1 MDSGM
6 FHAPGVG
13 VIRLRILP
21 HDLHTRDT
29 RAQTIRAMLRI
40 AIPLAF
46 AELGWMSMYVVDNIM
61 VGHLPNSA
69 VAIGAASVG
78 GALFSA
84 FAIGGIG
91 LMSGL
96 DTLISQAYGAKNLPE
111 AHRLVASG
119 LTLAIGL
126 SAPMVA
132 LILALTPLLGVLGV
146 EPAIRVPAAGFLRIL
161 VWSMPVLLVYTTFR
175 RYLQGIHY
183 VRPVTFA
190 LVTSNLVNVL
200 GNWMLIYGHWGA
212 PALGIRGSALST
224 VIARIYL
231 AAVLVLAVR
240 LRDPAAFHDLRPDRN
255 RIAALFRLGLPAALT
270 TGFEVGVFNTTTA
283 LIATLDPVSL
293 AAHTIALNA
302 ATVTF
307 MVPLGISSAAAV
319 SVGRALGAGDRRRA
333 VDAGWTA
340 LGMAVVFEVGAA
352 LAFFLFPGE
361 IAREYTRDVHVISF
375 AVKLLAIAAVF
386 QIFDGL
392 QAVATGALRGMG
404 NTRTAMT
411 WNLVC
416 YWFIGLPF
424 GCWLCFVLHWG
435 AVGLWDGL
443 CLALVL
449 IGSGLLWTWNAS
461 TKRMKNT

>member
-1 MDSGM
+1 
-6 FHAPGVG
+6 
-13 VIRLRILP
+13 
-21 HDLHTRDT
+21 
-29 RAQTIRAMLRI
+29 MLRI

-46 AELGWMSMYVVDNIM
+46 AELSWMLMSVVDNIM
-61 VGHLPNSA
+61 VGHLPDSA

-96 DTLISQAYGAKNLPE
+96 DTLISHAYGARNFPE
-111 AHRLVASG
+111 AHRLLASG
-119 LTLAIGL
+119 LTLAVAL
-126 SAPMVA
+126 SPPFVL
-132 LILALTPLLGVLGV
+132 LILALTPVLGMLGV
-146 EPAIRVPAAGFLRIL
+146 EPAIRAPAVGFIRIV
-161 VWSMPVLLVYTTFR
+161 VWSMPALLVYTTLR

-183 VRPVTFA
+183 VRAVPFA
-190 LVTSNLVNVL
+190 LVTSNLVNIF
-200 GNWMLIYGHWGA
+200 GNWLLIYGHWGA
-212 PALGIRGSALST
+212 PALGIRGSAIST

-231 AAVLVLAVR
+231 AAILALAVR
-240 LRDPAAFHDLRPDRN
+240 LRDPAAFHKLRPDWK
-255 RIAALFRLGLPAALT
+255 RIVALFRLGFPAALT
-270 TGFEVGVFNTTTA
+270 TGFEVGVFNATTA
-283 LIATLDPVSL
+283 LAATLGPVSL

-302 ATVTF
+302 ASVAF

-340 LGMAVVFEVGAA
+340 LGIAVLFEVGSA
-352 LAFFLFPGE
+352 LAFVLLPRE
-361 IAREYTRDVHVISF
+361 IARAYTRDAAVISF
-375 AVKLLAIAAVF
+375 AANLLAIAAVF

-404 NTRTAMT
+404 NTRTPMT

-416 YWFIGLPF
+416 YWVIGLPL

-435 AVGLWDGL
+435 AAGLWDGL

-449 IGSGLLWTWNAS
+449 IGTGLLWTWSAA
-461 TKRMKNT
+461 TKYLKDT

>member
-1 MDSGM
+1 
-6 FHAPGVG
+6 
-13 VIRLRILP
+13 
-21 HDLHTRDT
+21 
-29 RAQTIRAMLRI
+29 MLRI

-96 DTLISQAYGAKNLPE
+96 DTLISQAFGAKNLSE
-111 AHRLVASG
+111 AHRLLASG
-119 LTLAIGL
+119 LALAVGL
-126 SAPMVA
+126 SPPIVG
-132 LILALTPLLGVLGV
+132 LVLALTPLLGVLGV
-146 EPAIRVPAAGFLRIL
+146 EPAVRVPAIGFIKII

-190 LVTSNLVNVL
+190 LITSNLVNVL
-200 GNWMLIYGHWGA
+200 GNWLFIYGHWGA

-224 VIARIYL
+224 VIARVYL
-231 AAVLVLAVR
+231 AAAVVLAVR
-240 LRDPAAFHDLRPDRN
+240 LRDPAAFYALRPDRD
-255 RIAALFRLGLPAALT
+255 RIVALFRLGLPAALT
-270 TGFEVGVFNTTTA
+270 IGFEVGVFNATTA
-283 LIATLDPVSL
+283 LAATLDPVSL

-302 ATVTF
+302 ASVTF

-340 LGMAVVFEVGAA
+340 LGLAVVFEVAAA
-352 LAFFLFPGE
+352 LAFLLTPRG
-361 IAREYTRDVHVISF
+361 IASAYTRDARVISLS
-375 AVKLLAIAAVF
+375 VRLLAIAAVF
-386 QIFDGL
+386 QVFDGL
-392 QAVATGALRGMG
+392 QTVATGALRGTG
-404 NTRTAMT
+404 NTRTPMT

-416 YWFIGLPF
+416 YWFVGLPF

-449 IGSGLLWTWNAS
+449 IGTGLLWTWNSSA
-461 TKRMKNT
+461 KLMKNT

>member
-1 MDSGM
+1 
-6 FHAPGVG
+6 
-13 VIRLRILP
+13 
-21 HDLHTRDT
+21 
-29 RAQTIRAMLRI
+29 MLGI

-61 VGHLPNSA
+61 VGHLPDSA

-91 LMSGL
+91 IMAGL
-96 DTLISQAYGAKNLPE
+96 DTLISQAYGARNLPE
-111 AHRLVASG
+111 AHRLLASG
-119 LTLAIGL
+119 LALAVGL
-126 SAPMVA
+126 SPPIVG

-146 EPAIRVPAAGFLRIL
+146 APAIRLPAVGFIKII
-161 VWSMPVLLVYTTFR
+161 VWSMPVLLIYTTFR

-190 LVTSNLVNVL
+190 LITSNLVNVL
-200 GNWMLIYGHWGA
+200 GNWLLIYGHWGA

-231 AAVLVLAVR
+231 AAALALAVR
-240 LRDPAAFHDLRPDRN
+240 FRDPAAFHFLRPDRD
-255 RIAALFRLGLPAALT
+255 RMVALFRLGLPAALT
-270 TGFEVGVFNTTTA
+270 TGFEVAVFNATTA
-283 LIATLDPVSL
+283 LAATLDPVSL

-302 ATVTF
+302 ASLTF

-319 SVGRALGAGDRRRA
+319 SVGRALGSGHRRRA

-340 LGMAVVFEVGAA
+340 LGLAMVFEMAAA
-352 LAFFLFPGE
+352 LAFVLLPRE
-361 IAREYTRDVHVISF
+361 IARAYTHDGQVISL

-386 QIFDGL
+386 QVFDGV
-392 QAVATGALRGMG
+392 QTVATGALRGMG
-404 NTRTAMT
+404 NTRTPMT

-416 YWFIGLPF
+416 YWVIGLPF

-443 CLALVL
+443 CVALVL
-449 IGSGLLWTWNAS
+449 IGVGLLWAWDSAA
-461 TKRMKNT
+461 KLLKNT